1 MSITTRDQLL
11 DALANNS
18 SRVVIDKASLAN
30 AAAGQLFSLWT
41 ATGVPGAGA
50 TPAAAAVPTSATTG
64 AIGFTNQTAPA
75 KSYLAW
81 LAAQFGNSASNLEI
95 HDRLAHMGGLSGT
108 VTTAQGALSLVTTNP
123 GAARLGDANYSDVQ
137 WWLEVYSPL
146 GATGVNA
153 TVNVTYN
160 DDTTGNLAAIALGAT
175 PRQGRLYPLVSA
187 SAGKFIKAVNS
198 VTLSATTGTAGNFGI
213 TATRPRT
220 SVSAP
225 LLNKTETFDWAQLGL
240 PEVPND
246 ACLMMIMLCG
256 TTSTGTVRC
265 QGKIAHG

>member
-1 MSITTRDQLL
+1 MAITTRDQLI

-18 SRVVIDKASLAN
+18 SRLVIDKASLAN
-30 AAAGQLFSLWT
+30 TAAGQFFSLWT

-50 TPAAAAVPTSATTG
+50 APGAAAVPTKDTVG
-64 AIGFTNQTAPA
+64 AFGFTNQAAPA
-75 KSYLAW
+75 TSYLGW

-95 HDRLAHMGGLSGT
+95 HDRLAAVSGLSGT

-123 GAARLGDANYSDVQ
+123 GADRIGDANYSDVQ
-137 WWLEVYSPL
+137 WWLEIYTAL

-153 TVNVTYN
+153 TVAVTYN
-160 DDTTGNLAAIALGAT
+160 DDTTGNLAVIALGAT

-187 SAGKFIKAVNS
+187 VAGKFIKAVNS

-220 SVSAP
+220 SISAP

-240 PEVPND
+240 PEVPNN
-246 ACLMMIMLCG
+246 ACLMMLMLCG
-256 TTSTGTVRC
+256 TTSTGTVRG